1 MRLLLLSNSTLP
13 GEPFFAWPTPYVAAF
28 LDRPMTVA
36 FVPYAA
42 VSFSMD
48 EYAEV
53 VSKAFAA
60 LGHTLLPLHREADPA
75 NAVGRADAVAV
86 GGGNTFQLLR
96 MLYKHDLIRAIR
108 ARVKSGAPYVGWSA
122 GSNVACP
129 SIMTTND
136 MPIVE
141 PPSFRALDLVPFQI
155 NPHYTEARIEGH
167 GGESRDQRIAEF
179 LVANPDKRVIGLR
192 EGSLLKVDGHGMV
205 LQGRGGR
212 LFRKGAEPVDMADGA
227 QLRVDL
233 T

>member
-1 MRLLLLSNSTLP
+1 
-13 GEPFFAWPTPYVAAF
+13 
-28 LDRPMTVA
+28 
-36 FVPYAA
+36 
-42 VSFSMD
+42 
-48 EYAEV
+48 
-53 VSKAFAA
+53 
-60 LGHTLLPLHREADPA
+60 
-75 NAVGRADAVAV
+75 
-86 GGGNTFQLLR
+86 

-155 NPHYTEARIEGH
+155 NPHYTEARIEGP

-192 EGSLLKVDGHGMV
+192 EGALLKVEGHKMEV
-205 LQGRGGR
+205 HGRGAR

>member
-13 GEPFFAWPTPYVAAF
+13 GEPFFAWPRAAVAAF
-28 LDRPMTVA
+28 LDRPMTIA

-42 VSFSMD
+42 VTHPMD

-53 VSKAFAA
+53 VGKIFAE

-75 NAVGRADAVAV
+75 GAVQRADAVMV
-86 GGGNTFQLLR
+86 GGGNTFHLLR
-96 MLYKHDLIRAIR
+96 LLYKYDLIRAIR
-108 ARVKSGAPYVGWSA
+108 AKAKAGAPYVGWSA

-179 LVANPDKRVIGLR
+179 LVANPDKSVIGLR
-192 EGSLLKVDGHGMV
+192 EGALLKVEGHEMV

-212 LFRKGAEPVDMADGA
+212 LFRKGADPLEIGDGA